1 MSSILT
7 KGLQMFT
14 WTAKVRE
21 SSNGREKSLTMDLA
35 LQAPGWVQVFQFKVL
50 YEYSIPLNCN
60 QNGKEYEE
68 EYICIYIN

>member
-21 SSNGREKSLTMDLA
+21 SSNGREESLMMDLV
-35 LQAPGWVQVFQFKVL
+35 LQAPGWVQIFQFIVL
-50 YEYSIPLNCN
+50 YEYSSPLNCP
-60 QNGKEYEE
+60 
-68 EYICIYIN
+68 